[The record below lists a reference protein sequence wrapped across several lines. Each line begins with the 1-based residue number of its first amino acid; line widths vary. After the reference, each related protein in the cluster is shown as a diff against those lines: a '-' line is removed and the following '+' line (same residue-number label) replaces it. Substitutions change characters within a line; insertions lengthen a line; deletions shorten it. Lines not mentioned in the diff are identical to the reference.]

1 MALLVVHSIPD
12 IIYCLPNNS
21 NYYIP
26 FKHYM
31 GRQDLTALSFLNSY
45 SIDGFIAYNIK
56 LGAFSFLLSTFYGIR
71 GSPRKNLLQSILR
84 YSGDGSGGDIGLE

>member
-26 FKHYM
+26 LNIIWVGKICI
-31 GRQDLTALSFLNSY
+31 ALSFLNSY
-45 SIDGFIAYNIK
+45 SMYGFIAYNIN